1 MTITDLQ
8 ARILEVQERLL
19 IAAEADPEGEIGEI
33 ASDLLGV
40 HNEAV
45 QLGNAHT
52 CVAA

>member
-19 IAAEADPEGEIGEI
+19 IEAEANPELCEI

-45 QLGNAHT
+45 QLGNAHSCT
-52 CVAA
+52 AA